1 MFAVYCDEI
10 ITNADRQLIRGE
22 MLHIHINDIAILF
35 QAHLNTYSRAVS
47 QPGIK
52 THKNL
57 V

>member
-35 QAHLNTYSRAVS
+35 QAHLNTDSRAVS